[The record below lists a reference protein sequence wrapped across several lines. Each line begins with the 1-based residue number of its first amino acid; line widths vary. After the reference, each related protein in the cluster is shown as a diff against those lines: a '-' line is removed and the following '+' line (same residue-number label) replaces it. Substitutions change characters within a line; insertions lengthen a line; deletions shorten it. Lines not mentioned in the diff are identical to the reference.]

1 MPKKRLCIMFL
12 SQKMSSTSTKVYF
25 LLFFCALITTSK
37 ANKSFG
43 EHFAHGLSVI
53 KQIQNRKGLSPVEL
67 RYDTIF
73 SELKHAFADCDHL
86 ATILPAGDEVLQE
99 CFRLGLGTLDRFSF
113 QLPLEWSR
121 TINFINDSK
130 LMNQNL
136 TWTSLRAAPVVPIHC

>member
-1 MPKKRLCIMFL
+1 MPAVAKYFVQENEFSSRNHL

-25 LLFFCALITTSK
+25 LLFFCGLIATSK

-73 SELKHAFADCDHL
+73 
-86 ATILPAGDEVLQE
+86 
-99 CFRLGLGTLDRFSF
+99 FRIEARI
-113 QLPLEWSR
+113 R
-121 TINFINDSK
+121 
-130 LMNQNL
+130 
-136 TWTSLRAAPVVPIHC
+136 